1 MRLIAYRLANKFVAE
16 RDLRNPEERYRVG
29 MIESW
34 VSIIGNIVLSVL
46 KAVFGLLTNSIALI
60 ADAVHSASDIFS
72 SLVVL
77 AGFSLARRK
86 PDQEHPHGHGR
97 VEYLAGLAIA
107 LMLLGAGLAFIY
119 SSYTRLVQ
127 GIYAT
132 PSIAAIITVVVSI
145 LVKEF
150 MYYFSDKL
158 GKTISSDALAGD
170 AWHHRTDSLS
180 SVLVLIALTGG
191 YLGLPT
197 LDAYFGFA
205 VSAFIFYAGVKLALH
220 YCICLLGKAPEA
232 ELQKDV
238 TDCAMEV
245 GGVIDAHDLEIHD
258 YGSWKVITVHISVKG
273 SISLDEAHTIA
284 HRVEN
289 RISSCFHCDTVV
301 HIDPR

>member
-1 MRLIAYRLANKFVAE
+1 MKHLAEILTKKLTAE
-16 RDLRNPEERYRVG
+16 KDLRNPEERYRVG

-205 VSAFIFYAGVKLALH
+205 VSAFIIYAGVKLALQS
-220 YCICLLGKAPEA
+220 CSSLLGKAPEA

>member
-205 VSAFIFYAGVKLALH
+205 VSAFIIYAGVKLALQS
-220 YCICLLGKAPEA
+220 CSSLLGKAPEA